1 MCSNAV
7 KDTNIG
13 YQDSTGH
20 RSPLD
25 ASGSLDDLPS
35 TPEQTDGH

>member
-1 MCSNAV
+1 MPFAMKV
-7 KDTNIG
+7 THRG

-25 ASGSLDDLPS
+25 ALDSQDDQTR
-35 TPEQTDGH
+35 TPEQTNVY